1 MQAKAIYYYIWSA
14 YNFCG
19 THNVYDFMPMAS
31 ILHKIGY
38 PVIYVENKKE
48 LYYYSDIKNWVHYT
62 KIINFWLVFE
72 EETKITSSTQ
82 MHQTILSALLRRLN
96 PCYHDVLII
105 WCMMIWRTLPGPLC
119 PNIFWWSNFVLL
131 LLTAA
136 SLHFLP
142 FYLLHW
148 CKLGPQYLSLW
159 TITWNLSTSIYLLF
173 S

>member
-82 MHQTILSALLRRLN
+82 MHQTIFLKTAKKIESMLPWCADNMMYDDLKN
-96 PCYHDVLII
+96 PA
-105 WCMMIWRTLPGPLC
+105 WPPL
-119 PNIFWWSNFVLL
+119 
-131 LLTAA
+131 
-136 SLHFLP
+136 
-142 FYLLHW
+142 
-148 CKLGPQYLSLW
+148 PQYFLV
-159 TITWNLSTSIYLLF
+159 I
-173 S
+173 